1 MLTCRCALLIAGCA
15 IAVTAGGTMPAFA
28 NGYGGV
34 DCSQDPSPYC
44 QLGAGTGGNQGGEP
58 RGGDHQPGRRG
69 SGHEGQRSSGNN
81 GSSGDSIVGGGSG
94 LANCSYVPS
103 NYQPPAGAVTAAY
116 RHTSSSGGAAIEL
129 VALSRSVERA
139 ALPAKPAAPKPGQ
152 KGSWYVWKCTTAGV
166 TDGLYH
172 PPVWIAARQP
182 APGGLLLPSP
192 AQLAQMA
199 RNQLRLPQPTIMAN
213 PPGEQLVNLPSWLWL
228 SGGWRR
234 ISATASVPGVSVT
247 AVATPTSVTWS
258 MGDGSTVTCA
268 GAGTPF
274 RAGNNPRAASPDCGH
289 TYRTSSAD
297 LEGQAYRVSVTVH
310 WAVTWAGA
318 GQGGVFPDLTTT
330 GNGAFRV
337 AESQAL
343 NTSG

>member
-1 MLTCRCALLIAGCA
+1 
-15 IAVTAGGTMPAFA
+15 
-28 NGYGGV
+28 
-34 DCSQDPSPYC
+34 
-44 QLGAGTGGNQGGEP
+44 
-58 RGGDHQPGRRG
+58 
-69 SGHEGQRSSGNN
+69 
-81 GSSGDSIVGGGSG
+81 
-94 LANCSYVPS
+94 
-103 NYQPPAGAVTAAY
+103 
-116 RHTSSSGGAAIEL
+116 
-129 VALSRSVERA
+129 
-139 ALPAKPAAPKPGQ
+139 
-152 KGSWYVWKCTTAGV
+152 
-166 TDGLYH
+166 
-172 PPVWIAARQP
+172 
-182 APGGLLLPSP
+182 
-192 AQLAQMA
+192 
-199 RNQLRLPQPTIMAN
+199 
-213 PPGEQLVNLPSWLWL
+213 
-228 SGGWRR
+228 
-234 ISATASVPGVSVT
+234 VSVT